1 MGGMTQ
7 PSQTQTESLPEG
19 GQRLRNF
26 GFNQM
31 MSNMQNPQM
40 RGPGASMGGPFGQ
53 MMGMGMGGG
62 AGGPTGPVPP
72 GPFGFGGGMGMPP
85 PTMGGPGGGMPPTPG
100 GGGMG
105 MRPPGGGMMSQMGGP
120 QSMPWNQPGASGGGM
135 GGLQNMMGQ
144 LKGLQG
150 APAGGAPQIEGG
162 FANMQ
167 PGGGGGGV
175 QGGTPF
181 GGMANAGG
189 SSPPMGLPG
198 IPGAPQN
205 TRGPGGGAPAGRNPF
220 GAGAFP
226 QGPVSG
232 SRMAQ
237 SFQPS
242 FQNQQFQEPGSA
254 DEAAR
259 MGADAFEGEGSFFE
273 NMRGRS
279 RAGAQAREDF
289 MNPQA
294 LGPGSPNPFD
304 LPQFG
309 GPFAAPMNPMQ
320 MDALSGFNQAMENN
334 PLVSTDMMR
343 QGLQEGAGGFNTFD
357 PSGGQTLEG
366 RLEPFQTPSGADQ
379 FMANLF
385 GGSPFGSQGVQPT
398 EGNPGTLGG
407 LGGEGGAEGG
417 GSGGGSGGSTGGF
430 GEEII
435 GQLSPDIVSSF
446 RGALNPQTARLG
458 QGRQAMNAAVDR
470 ALGVAREEAG
480 GFGLNPGSID
490 RGQLMAGSA
499 ADVAARLGIQQQQ
512 ADTGALGT
520 MQGNRVGALNAA
532 RGLGDF
538 FNTGF
543 QNRLQR
549 EGNQLSALPSL
560 LQRENRGFNQFQQT
574 QEPAAQRMMQTLGML
589 PEFRQQPLNE
599 RAQQFGMGEAARG
612 VGDVDLQRQM
622 QEFARA
628 QGGGLQQM
636 IGLLGGV
643 PGINT
648 AFGPSGLSQA
658 GGFLEGVGSL
668 IPGF

>member
-7 PSQTQTESLPEG
+7 PSQTQTESLPES

-31 MSNMQNPQM
+31 FSNMGNPQL
-40 RGPGASMGGPFGQ
+40 RGPGASMGGAFGQ
-53 MMGMGMGGG
+53 FQGMMGGGFPGMGMGGG
-62 AGGPTGPVPP
+62 PGPGGPVPP
-72 GPFGFGGGMGMPP
+72 GPFGFGGGMGLSPP
-85 PTMGGPGGGMPPTPG
+85 PTMGGPGGGMPPAP

-120 QSMPWNQPGASGGGM
+120 QMGPGGFGSRGPN
-135 GGLQNMMGQ
+135 LQDMMGR
-144 LKGLQG
+144 LQG
-150 APAGGAPQIEGG
+150 AQAGGPPPPSGIPDFTGFTPEMIQSGARPPGAAGPGPQL
-162 FANMQ
+162 
-167 PGGGGGGV
+167 
-175 QGGTPF
+175 GGTPF

-189 SSPPMGLPG
+189 PSPPMGLPG

-205 TRGPGGGAPAGRNPF
+205 TRGPGGGAPSGRNPF

-242 FQNQQFQEPGSA
+242 FQNQQVQEPG
-254 DEAAR
+254 
-259 MGADAFEGEGSFFE
+259 GGGESGLA
-273 NMRGRS
+273 S
-279 RAGAQAREDF
+279 RWFGERPQSREDF
-289 MNPQA
+289 MNPPA
-294 LGPGSPNPFD
+294 LDPGSNNPFD
-304 LPQFG
+304 MAQFG

-320 MDALSGFNQAMENN
+320 MDALGGFNQAMQNN
-334 PLVSTDMMR
+334 PLVSTGMMQ

-366 RLEPFQTPSGADQ
+366 RLDPFQTPSGADQ

-398 EGNPGTLGG
+398 EGNPGTIGG
-407 LGGEGGAEGG
+407 DTGGVDEGG

-458 QGRQAMNAAVDR
+458 QGRQAMDAAVDR

-549 EGNQLSALPSL
+549 EGNQISALPSL
-560 LQRENRGFNQFQQT
+560 LQRENRGFNQFLQT

-599 RAQQFGMGEAARG
+599 RAQQFGLGEAARG
-612 VGDVDLQRQM
+612 IGDVDLQRQM
-622 QEFARA
+622 QEFART

-636 IGLLGGV
+636 ISLLGGV

-648 AFGPSGLSQA
+648 AFGPSGLSQV
-658 GGFLEGVGSL
+658 GGLLSGIGSV
-668 IPGF
+668 IPGL